1 MNYLFGNPKKQKMLN
16 DIKSNNFYLNI
27 ISGKKYRGNDFSKIY
42 SNLKENKKNSPKY
55 KTLKNSRNNIIF

>member
-27 ISGKKYRGNDFSKIY
+27 ISGKKYRGKDFSKIY

-55 KTLKNSRNNIIF
+55 KTLKNSRNNIII